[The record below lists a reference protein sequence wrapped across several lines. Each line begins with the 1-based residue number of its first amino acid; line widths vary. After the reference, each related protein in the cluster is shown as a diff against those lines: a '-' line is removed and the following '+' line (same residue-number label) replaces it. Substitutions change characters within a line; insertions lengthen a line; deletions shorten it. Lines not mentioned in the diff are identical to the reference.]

1 MKVLAIVDISTTAD
15 RAEVVRRLNE
25 ELRESWKLFSANVIR
40 EAYATADPTRVV
52 FVLEA
57 GDLAAA
63 QAALRQLPLVE
74 SGHFTVQLIELRP
87 FANWAR
93 LFADPHGVTER

>member
-1 MKVLAIVDISTTAD
+1 MKVLAIVDLSATAD
-15 RAEVVRRLNE
+15 RAEVFRRLDE

-40 EAYATADPTRVV
+40 EAYATGDPTRVV

-57 GDLAAA
+57 NDLSTAET
-63 QAALRQLPLVE
+63 ALQQLPLVQMGYF
-74 SGHFTVQLIELRP
+74 SVAYIELRP

-93 LFADPHGVTER
+93 LFVQ